1 MAKIRAY
8 KLAEELGIDRNEF
21 VEKAAELG
29 IELKS
34 AMAAIEPA
42 QQELLREKLGEKKAS
57 VHFDEERVER
67 KGGAAVIRRRK
78 KSAPEPEPVPEPILE
93 AVPAPGPVR
102 EVEPAVAREPTLVE
116 APKPVDPDMDRGCNV
131 KELFKPPIIALA
143 PRPTPTV
150 ADAPPPTYFP
160 AKAPA
165 GMSAEGANTNQT
177 ICSVFVTSRS
187 TPILVISPL

>member
-1 MAKIRAY
+1 MP
-8 KLAEELGIDRNEF
+8 
-21 VEKAAELG
+21 
-29 IELKS
+29 
-34 AMAAIEPA
+34 AITPDYLIWVSFKPEIPA
-42 QQELLREKLGEKKAS
+42 
-57 VHFDEERVER
+57 
-67 KGGAAVIRRRK
+67 
-78 KSAPEPEPVPEPILE
+78 
-93 AVPAPGPVR
+93 
-102 EVEPAVAREPTLVE
+102 E

-165 GMSAEGANTNQT
+165 GMSVEGANTNQT

-187 TPILVISPL
+187 APILVISPYRTLSPGNPRDRSGNRTDARNTELSWSSPATRRPACQPVRFPRAPIRTVL